1 MIHYYSVFS
10 SIIPSNFTITSS
22 YIAEPDIVLPKI
34 NMPASNGN
42 RILRRR
48 HKHTMSPDH
57 HPQVSA
63 TTPPHHRSQRATAA
77 PSASSYTWQDLRKDP
92 STKKRATI
100 ATIGS
105 ESTTTR
111 PVKGGMGYLM
121 TGGTAAGMKMGV
133 STHHP
138 LFLPQISVPKPKG
151 MRQEANRRNLH
162 HVLLKTG

>member
-1 MIHYYSVFS
+1 
-10 SIIPSNFTITSS
+10 
-22 YIAEPDIVLPKI
+22 
-34 NMPASNGN
+34 MPASSGN
-42 RILRRR
+42 RIPRRR

-105 ESTTTR
+105 DGTATR
-111 PVKGGMGYLM
+111 SVKGGIGYLM
-121 TGGTAAGMKMGV
+121 TGGTAAGIKMGV

-162 HVLLKTG
+162 YVLLKTG